1 MLCLDLCFV
10 EDFIEENEKVGKS
23 ILCNMCI
30 SCSSRGAV
38 VPSKVVSTVLREEGD
53 IYWLHDVPHVVNVS
67 GIKNETC
74 SNQDLE
80 QR

>member
-1 MLCLDLCFV
+1 MLCLDLCFA

-23 ILCNMCI
+23 ILRNMCI

-38 VPSKVVSTVLREEGD
+38 VPTVLREEGD
-53 IYWLHDVPHVVNVS
+53 MYRLHDVPQVVNVG

-74 SNQDLE
+74 SNQDSE